1 MIIFKFQM
9 INQPID
15 SMTYLHLYVL
25 ILKPVSITAHQLT
38 RVTTLRNHSILEFNI
53 DAIIK

>member
-1 MIIFKFQM
+1 M

>member
-1 MIIFKFQM
+1 
-9 INQPID
+9 
-15 SMTYLHLYVL
+15 MTYLLLYVL

-38 RVTTLRNHSILEFNI
+38 DVTTLRNHSILEFNI